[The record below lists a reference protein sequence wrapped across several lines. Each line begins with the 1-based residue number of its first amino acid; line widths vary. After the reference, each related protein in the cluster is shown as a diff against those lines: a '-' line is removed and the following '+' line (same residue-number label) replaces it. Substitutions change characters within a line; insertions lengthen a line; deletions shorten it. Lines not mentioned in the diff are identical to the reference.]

1 MSGMLKAAA
10 FATVLAACADGVG
23 PEHPD
28 PTTPVASTV
37 TTTVGDTPVVA
48 RGGAM
53 VVHVDDPTAIGL
65 DGNASA
71 GYVVEPYELAR
82 WPNTIS
88 VDYWVRAQIAGM
100 GSYDIVT
107 SKGIASGLVWSAD
120 LAHVAILPARYELAG
135 DTFAL
140 AANRTDVQVA
150 LYAADGT
157 RLVDGTLA
165 IDGTQTAWDTARLMS
180 DTFNVEGDSLPAR
193 TFTIPI
199 VAAAERI
206 EEVRDG
212 NRVCFHA
219 YAGTTEVVTAMT
231 IEGGTIDPRATNCAT
246 GALRASL

>member
-1 MSGMLKAAA
+1 MMKAALL
-10 FATVLAACADGVG
+10 ATVLAACASDGIDAD
-23 PEHPD
+23 HPD

-37 TTTVGDTPVVA
+37 TTTAGDTPVVA

-53 VVHVDDPTAIGL
+53 VVHVEDQTAIGL

-71 GYVVEPYELAR
+71 GYVVEPYELVR

-88 VDYWVRAQIAGM
+88 TDYWVRAEIAGT

-120 LAHVAILPARYELAG
+120 LARVEILPARYQLAG

-150 LYAADGT
+150 LYAAGGT

-165 IDGTQTAWDTARLMS
+165 IAGTQTAWDTATLAS
-180 DTFNVEGDSLPAR
+180 GTFVVEGDSLPAR
-193 TFTIPI
+193 SFTVPI
-199 VAAAERI
+199 VGAADRI
-206 EEVRDG
+206 EEVRVG

-219 YAGTTEVVTAMT
+219 YAGTTEVATAMT
-231 IEGGTIDPRATNCAT
+231 IEGGVIDARATNCAV